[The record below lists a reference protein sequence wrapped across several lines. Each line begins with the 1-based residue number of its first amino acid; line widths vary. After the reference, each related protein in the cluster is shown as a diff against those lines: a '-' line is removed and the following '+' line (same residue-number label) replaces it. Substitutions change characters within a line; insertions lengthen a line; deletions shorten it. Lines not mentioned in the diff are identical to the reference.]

1 MGKFIQNISG
11 KWKTEADGEVE
22 EADGPLAYTYANGK
36 AWCLA
41 SVTCHVAWAILMRP
55 WNRWSHQMNETRKN
69 IGMEWKG

>member
-1 MGKFIQNISG
+1 MY
-11 KWKTEADGEVE
+11 TEADGEVE
-22 EADGPLAYTYANGK
+22 EADELRIGGMANNGPLAYTYANGK